1 MRGFVIAVD
10 ALVSL
15 AVLFVIITLAF
26 DAASSA
32 DTSLRQENALRVF
45 AEHAALTLEQSQ
57 LLARSVILNNTTSI
71 RTYIN
76 GWPLSICG
84 SVTVFPSPDV
94 NTPTFIVTKSGCT
107 LNSAQTEI
115 VRHSFMVPSP
125 PDVNMY
131 VMEVSTWPGSP

>member
-15 AVLFVIITLAF
+15 AVLFVIISLAF
-26 DAASSA
+26 DAASNPEI
-32 DTSLRQENALRVF
+32 SLRQENALRVY
-45 AEHAALTLEQSQ
+45 AEHAALALEQSQ
-57 LLARSVILNNTTSI
+57 LLMRGVILNNTTNV

-76 GWPLSICG
+76 GWPSSICG
-84 SVTVFPSPDV
+84 SISVFPAPDV

-107 LNSAQTEI
+107 LNSSQTE
-115 VRHSFMVPSP
+115 VARHSFMVPSP

-131 VMEVSTWPGSP
+131 VMEVSAWPGSP